1 MSYQSNVVRNPQTV
15 EYGKFVEIEGD
26 ARFPAVSV
34 IRQQYPDYSQAYN
47 IPLST
52 QPVSSVDIYPKYG
65 VITYLANASDIKL
78 TLSASEVDIGN
89 VGLVDHYTTG
99 FDTYAS
105 VIQTNT
111 APGGQSMGAV
121 SVKPYGITDVRTT
134 GTAAVSGSVT
144 VINPISSVTVTNT
157 VAISTTQTLPVS
169 VVNPVTS
176 VLVSTNSN
184 TLAVSGNVTITNT
197 VPVSGSVTVVS
208 PVTSVL
214 VYTNSNILAVSGNT
228 VVTNTVA
235 ISTAQTLPISGSIT
249 ILNPVSTV
257 NVTGSVA
264 TNFNPTQ
271 VDAFNRLRVSN
282 PLTLFDSSHRFKD
295 NNLWSTLS
303 AGGGSVAFNLTQ
315 GLMDLNV
322 TNTAGASA
330 LRETTKVFA
339 YQPGKSLLVMNTFV
353 MGASATGLVQRVGY
367 FGNENGIYFQ
377 MEDDAISFVERSIV
391 TGSLVNTLTP
401 RSNWNGDKLDGT
413 GPSGITLDI
422 TKAQIM
428 WMDIEWLGVGT
439 VRAGFIIN
447 GQFITCHSFH
457 HANIINST
465 YITTASLPL
474 RYEIFNKSATAG
486 SKTLKQICS
495 TVISEGGYELNGLQQ
510 AVGTVITTPKTL
522 TSAGT
527 YYPVVSIRLK
537 ASRLDAIIILTA
549 LSMMPVSTGNFSWRV
564 IASGTT
570 GGGGAWQDAGVDS
583 AVEYKLDGT
592 SITGGR
598 ILAQGYL
605 TANSTYGNSSIT
617 NILKEAL
624 FKFQL
629 ERNGLTNT
637 PYEITLAV
645 TASTGAESIHA
656 SMDWEEVSR

>member
-1 MSYQSNVVRNPQTV
+1 MFESRVVKNAQTV
-15 EYGKFVEIEGD
+15 EYGKFVEIKND
-26 ARFPAVSV
+26 ARFPAISVTRVS
-34 IRQQYPDYSQAYN
+34 YPDQSNAFPN
-47 IPLST
+47 NAGLPPLT
-52 QPVSSVDIYPKYG
+52 SVEVYPKYG
-65 VITYLANASDIKL
+65 VITYLANASDINL
-78 TLSASEVDIGN
+78 VLSASDVDIGN

-105 VIQTNT
+105 VIYTNT

-121 SVKPYGITDVRTT
+121 SVKPYGITDVRST

-144 VINPISSVTVTNT
+144 VINPISSVIVTNT
-157 VAISTTQTLPVS
+157 VAISTTQILP
-169 VVNPVTS
+169 
-176 VLVSTNSN
+176 
-184 TLAVSGNVTITNT
+184 I
-197 VPVSGSVTVVS
+197 SGSVTV
-208 PVTSVL
+208 
-214 VYTNSNILAVSGNT
+214 
-228 VVTNTVA
+228 
-235 ISTAQTLPISGSIT
+235 
-249 ILNPVSTV
+249 LNPVSTV
-257 NVTGSVA
+257 NITGSVA

-282 PLTLFDSSHRFKD
+282 PLTLFDSSHRYRD

-303 AGGGSVAFNLTQ
+303 ADGGSVAFNLTQ

-322 TNTAGASA
+322 TNAAGASA

-391 TGSLVNTLTP
+391 TGSLVNTAIP

-439 VRAGFIIN
+439 VRTGFIIN

-465 YITTASLPL
+465 YITTASLPI

-495 TVISEGGYELNGLQQ
+495 SVISEGGYELRGLQQ
-510 AVGTVITTPKTL
+510 AIGIPIGTPKDL
-522 TSAGT
+522 PAPAGT
-527 YYPVVSIRLK
+527 YYPIISLRLK
-537 ASRLDAIIILTA
+537 STALDAIVIMTA
-549 LSMMPVSTGNFSWRV
+549 MSIMGQGNGPDYNWQVRATGT
-564 IASGTT
+564 TT
-570 GGGGAWQDAGVDS
+570 GGTWTSGGTG
-583 AVEYKLDGT
+583 AVEYNITGT
-592 SITGGR
+592 SFVGGR
-598 ILAQGYL
+598 ILASGFFSSTNQG
-605 TANSTYGNSSIT
+605 SIPVD
-617 NILKEAL
+617 ILKEAL

-629 ERNGLTNT
+629 ERNGFTGT
-637 PYEITLAV
+637 PYELTLV
-645 TASTGAESIHA
+645 CASNSSGADVYA